1 MMNLSRWKIAAA
13 VLSVIFGV
21 LFALPNALPQSA
33 REALPAFMPKNTL
46 NLGLD
51 LQGGSH
57 LLLEVDTAALRKE
70 RLVNLVEDVR
80 TNLREKNIPFSDLR
94 EVNGAVTVLIT
105 DPAQVNAAVNL
116 LRTNVGA
123 ALAGVAGGR
132 DVTVENRGSGRIEIN
147 FVAEAMQAEA
157 SKAVEQSIEILRR
170 RIDELGTREPTIVR
184 QGADRIVVQAPGESD
199 PERLKNV
206 IGKTAKLTFQ
216 M

>member
-80 TNLREKNIPFSDLR
+80 TNLREKKTSPS
-94 EVNGAVTVLIT
+94 
-105 DPAQVNAAVNL
+105 
-116 LRTNVGA
+116 
-123 ALAGVAGGR
+123 
-132 DVTVENRGSGRIEIN
+132 
-147 FVAEAMQAEA
+147 
-157 SKAVEQSIEILRR
+157 
-170 RIDELGTREPTIVR
+170 
-184 QGADRIVVQAPGESD
+184 APC
-199 PERLKNV
+199 
-206 IGKTAKLTFQ
+206 GK
-216 M
+216 